1 MLKLNYRLLNYC
13 LMYKPKTE
21 NFCEDFNNEKS
32 HLNSANI
39 QYIHSIM
46 AVYLVVGKMKDETWY
61 MSIKGFAG
69 LKVKM
74 YTYITKNEHECKKAK
89 NINSCS

>member
-1 MLKLNYRLLNYC
+1 
-13 LMYKPKTE
+13 
-21 NFCEDFNNEKS
+21 
-32 HLNSANI
+32 
-39 QYIHSIM
+39 M

-89 NINSCS
+89 NINRCS